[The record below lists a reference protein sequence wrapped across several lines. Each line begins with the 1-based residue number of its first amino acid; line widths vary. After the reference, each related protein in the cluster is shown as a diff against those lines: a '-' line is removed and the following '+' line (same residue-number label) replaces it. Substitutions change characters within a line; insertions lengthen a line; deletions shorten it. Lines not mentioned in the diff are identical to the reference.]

1 MNFNTRILKTG
12 LLAVA
17 VTVAFAIFANR
28 AAEWNAGIGS
38 ERIVLSQD
46 TSADR
51 CDTAATGTNLV
62 QNVKVIPQ
70 IALGTFDGGLT
81 KYSTVIQ
88 IVNTSGAVQSVSAN
102 FYNRD
107 GTSLDVPLTIG
118 ASMFTDGVLPPTS
131 IPKDGVLV
139 ISGGGTTASSAIGWG
154 KIVACGGISLSTFFE
169 LRDGRSNVLY
179 SRVGVAA
186 SPANMSSFIIPRVR
200 EVAAGLDVSFA
211 IVNTGTTT
219 ATLKAELKDAR
230 GDTVAAKEI
239 VMAGRSQQST
249 FTNQLFA
256 PLNDPSGRTYQYLKF
271 SSTSPTWA
279 AIALAFEGPTQASFP
294 VDVLQ

>member
-1 MNFNTRILKTG
+1 MNFDKRILKTG
-12 LLAVA
+12 ALAVA
-17 VTVAFAIFANR
+17 VTVAFAIFAYR
-28 AAEWNAGIGS
+28 AAEWNAGIHS
-38 ERIVLSQD
+38 DIVVLGQG
-46 TSADR
+46 
-51 CDTAATGTNLV
+51 TGTDHCDAGTAGAGSV

-70 IALGTFDGGLT
+70 MALGSFDGGLT

-102 FYNRD
+102 FYKRD
-107 GTSLDVPLTIG
+107 GASLDVPLNVG
-118 ASMFTDGVLPPTS
+118 ASMITNGVLPATS
-131 IPKDGVLV
+131 IAKDGMLI
-139 ISGGGTTASSAIGWG
+139 ISGGGTTSPSAIGWA
-154 KIVACGGISLSTFFE
+154 KIIACGGVSISTFFE
-169 LRDGRSNVLY
+169 LRDGRNNVLY

-200 EVAAGLDVSFA
+200 EVATGLDVSFA

-219 ATLKAELKDAR
+219 ATLKVELKDSR
-230 GDTVAAKEI
+230 GDTIAAKDI
-239 VMAGRSQQST
+239 VMAAGSHQST

-256 PLNDPSGRTYQYLKF
+256 PLNDPRGRTYQYLKF
-271 SSTSPTWA
+271 SSTSSTWA